1 MKLKVG
7 NITKIRTGKL
17 DANASSPDGKY
28 PFFTCSKNPLKIST
42 YSYDCECVLVA
53 GNGDLNVKYYNGK
66 FDAYQR
72 TYIIED
78 NSNGLLYMPYL
89 YYFFEGYIEKLRKQS
104 IGGVIKYIKLGNLT
118 NALIELPSIE
128 EQKYIVSLINIS
140 SELIDLRRETIN
152 KLDSLVKARFIE
164 MFGDPVSNSKHLPL
178 KTLPQLGTFGRGVSK
193 YRPRNAPELL
203 NGPYPLIQTGDI
215 ANSELYIKNYNSTY
229 SEVGLKQSKMW
240 DKGTLCITIAAN
252 IAKTAILQFDAC
264 FPDSVVG
271 FNGNNFTNNIFIYY
285 WFSFF
290 QEILENQ
297 APESAQKNINL
308 KILSELQII
317 TPDIIEQNKFV
328 HFVRHVDKSRFVEL
342 LQDHGIFDL
351 GLNTDE
357 MDTYYNEFLEQVQDQ
372 KQEVIDNQEIILTLQ
387 DTSLLNVF
395 HEKTNEEIHNE
406 LEKEI
411 SEMFNGIEGEDASK
425 LYDSLHNQIQYA

>member
-164 MFGDPVSNSKHLPL
+164 MFGRPFINNLNWESK
-178 KTLPQLGTFGRGVSK
+178 Q
-193 YRPRNAPELL
+193 
-203 NGPYPLIQTGDI
+203 
-215 ANSELYIKNYNSTY
+215 IKNVVNEVKYGTSKPSVENGEYKYLRMNNLTYDGRFDLTDLKFISLDNDELEKCVVRKGDVLFNRTNSLDLIGKTAEFDFNEDMVIAGY
-229 SEVGLKQSKMW
+229 IIRIRLKETIVPKFFSMYMNTDEMK
-240 DKGTLCITIAAN
+240 LHLRTIAKGAVNQAN
-252 IAKTAILQFDAC
+252 INAQEL
-264 FPDSVVG
+264 
-271 FNGNNFTNNIFIYY
+271 
-285 WFSFF
+285 
-290 QEILENQ
+290 QEIPIYL
-297 APESAQKNINL
+297 PPI
-308 KILSELQII
+308 ELQQQFA
-317 TPDIIEQNKFV
+317 D
-328 HFVRHVDKSRFVEL
+328 FVRQVDKSRE
-342 LQDHGIFDL
+342 
-351 GLNTDE
+351 
-357 MDTYYNEFLEQVQDQ
+357 
-372 KQEVIDNQEIILTLQ
+372 EVKKAL
-387 DTSLLNVF
+387 
-395 HEKTNEEIHNE
+395 EKTQQ
-406 LEKEI
+406 
-411 SEMFNGIEGEDASK
+411 
-425 LYDSLHNQIQYA
+425 LYDSLMQEYFG

>member
-328 HFVRHVDKSRFVEL
+328 HFVRHVDKS
-342 LQDHGIFDL
+342 G
-351 GLNTDE
+351 
-357 MDTYYNEFLEQVQDQ
+357 
-372 KQEVIDNQEIILTLQ
+372 
-387 DTSLLNVF
+387 
-395 HEKTNEEIHNE
+395 
-406 LEKEI
+406 
-411 SEMFNGIEGEDASK
+411 FNHLFK
-425 LYDSLHNQIQYA
+425 

>member
-297 APESAQKNINL
+297 APESAQKI
-308 KILSELQII
+308 
-317 TPDIIEQNKFV
+317 
-328 HFVRHVDKSRFVEL
+328 
-342 LQDHGIFDL
+342 
-351 GLNTDE
+351 
-357 MDTYYNEFLEQVQDQ
+357 
-372 KQEVIDNQEIILTLQ
+372 
-387 DTSLLNVF
+387 
-395 HEKTNEEIHNE
+395 
-406 LEKEI
+406 
-411 SEMFNGIEGEDASK
+411 
-425 LYDSLHNQIQYA
+425 